1 MRDDY
6 GLNIGAN
13 GDFIIDKGKICL
25 NTPSKPA
32 LQDMVEQIRST
43 GLRGPILLR
52 FPHLIAKQL
61 DELSHELF
69 SCAENIAS
77 IDERMNSI
85 HIEMEQTMA
94 QQESDNKQKK
104 WPLLPGLS

>member
-6 GLNIGAN
+6 GLNIWAN

-61 DELSHELF
+61 DELYSSFKSARKEF
-69 SCAENIAS
+69 N
-77 IDERMNSI
+77 
-85 HIEMEQTMA
+85 
-94 QQESDNKQKK
+94 
-104 WPLLPGLS
+104 